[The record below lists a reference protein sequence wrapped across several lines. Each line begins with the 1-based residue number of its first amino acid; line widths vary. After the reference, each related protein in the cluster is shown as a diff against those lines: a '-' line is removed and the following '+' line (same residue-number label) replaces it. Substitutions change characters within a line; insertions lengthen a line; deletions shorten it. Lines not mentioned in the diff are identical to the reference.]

1 MEARGNRDLVNPMT
15 PEQAHDNLNKIIA
28 ELLLSQQP
36 IARQLYGQ
44 VLAESLK
51 VLDPS
56 NAPRPV
62 TDERERERER

>member
-1 MEARGNRDLVNPMT
+1 MT
-15 PEQAHDNLNKIIA
+15 PKEAHDNLNKIIA

-51 VLDPS
+51 VLDPAD
-56 NAPRPV
+56 APKP
-62 TDERERERER
+62 TDKKAE